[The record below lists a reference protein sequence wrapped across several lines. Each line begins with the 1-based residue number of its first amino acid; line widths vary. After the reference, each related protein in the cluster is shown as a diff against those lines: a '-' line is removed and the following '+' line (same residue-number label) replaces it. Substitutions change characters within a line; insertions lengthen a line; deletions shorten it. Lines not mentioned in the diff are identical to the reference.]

1 MGIDLLDIRFR
12 LEKRFN
18 IALIREQFDVDLWE
32 LAHRRQPPD
41 FTAGEI
47 YELLLQELK
56 RQNRDVPE
64 NSWWLF
70 CFCVSEALGLD
81 AREIQ
86 PDSLMEADLGMS

>member
-18 IALIREQFDVDLWE
+18 IALIRQQFDADLWE

-47 YELLLQELK
+47 S
-56 RQNRDVPE
+56 V
-64 NSWWLF
+64 W
-70 CFCVSEALGLD
+70 
-81 AREIQ
+81 
-86 PDSLMEADLGMS
+86 MSVRFSRTR